1 MQPVRWLKEFL
12 SFLSLIASLTH
23 GKLLSVRAELDISFL
38 SATELQC
45 WSETIEIASIS
56 HS

>member
-45 WSETIEIASIS
+45 CSETIEIASIS